1 MSSTGSSPWIAAPF
15 GVSTIVLFP
24 EFDFKF
30 NSSESPAV
38 REALDSY
45 CNDRRR
51 SYEFFNWVESECK
64 FDHATETQTRM
75 LDILVSEAIA
85 AYEGLR
91 EFKLRDETSFCN
103 LIDALYEGLR
113 FEYEDS

>member
-1 MSSTGSSPWIAAPF
+1 MVNCTCILLIFPSVPAVSLSLFSTSPTCSSAGNHFIF
-15 GVSTIVLFP
+15 YQYNQQP
-24 EFDFKF
+24 EFNFKF
-30 NSSESPAV
+30 NSSEPPAV

-75 LDILVSEAIA
+75 LDIL
-85 AYEGLR
+85 GKFF
-91 EFKLRDETSFCN
+91 EFDLSWV
-103 LIDALYEGLR
+103 LIHHMQ
-113 FEYEDS
+113 